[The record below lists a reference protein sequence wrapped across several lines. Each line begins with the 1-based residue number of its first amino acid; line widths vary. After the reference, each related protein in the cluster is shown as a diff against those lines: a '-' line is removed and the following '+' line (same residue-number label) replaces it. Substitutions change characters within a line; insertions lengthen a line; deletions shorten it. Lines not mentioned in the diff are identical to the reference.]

1 MSNDMVVVDETRSPQ
16 LPEST
21 LKSGEQQ
28 QIVEIPLEQ
37 LLPHP
42 DNPRGEVTA
51 ESVEDMV
58 ASIEQNG
65 LDEPLIVAPIRTPG
79 RSWLIKAYRVV
90 IGHRQRKA
98 LEVMGRPTAPCIIKE
113 MTEAEQ
119 RRKMLIENIQRKDLT
134 PLQEA
139 RGFQR
144 MMINDGYNLND
155 IAREIGVTPARVSN
169 RLGILKLGAAAQ
181 GLFDNLEMPTTA
193 VPHLLKLEDIARQTR
208 LAQRLADWQM
218 TVADLKAMIKREE
231 EAKAADANS
240 SSKEKKA
247 VRTNPSQ
254 LRDARAEALTAIKER
269 NGAATTFN
277 DILRAMENTCKEC
290 GLRGRPIICASCP
303 LPIMIQKLIERSASE
318 SNQEKGLVDKAA
330 SN

>member
-1 MSNDMVVVDETRSPQ
+1 MPAEDKAHPPQ
-16 LPEST
+16 PPERTPESWE
-21 LKSGEQQ
+21 LQQQ
-28 QIVEIPLEQ
+28 QIVEIPLDQ

-51 ESVEDMV
+51 ESVEELV
-58 ASIEQNG
+58 ASIEANG
-65 LDEPLIVAPIRTPG
+65 LDEPLIVVPIGTPG
-79 RSWLIKAYRVV
+79 RAWLIKAYRVV
-90 IGHRQRKA
+90 IGHRRRKA
-98 LEVMGRPTAPCIIKE
+98 FEVMGRPTAPCVIKK

-155 IAREIGVTPARVSN
+155 IAREIGVVPARVSN
-169 RLGILKLGAAAQ
+169 RLGILKLAAGAQ
-181 GLFDNLEMPTTA
+181 ELFDNLEMPTTA
-193 VPHLLKLEDIARQTR
+193 VPHLLKIEDISRQTS
-208 LAQRLADWQM
+208 LAQKLADWKM
-218 TVADLKAMIKREE
+218 TVADLKSIIKREE

-240 SSKEKKA
+240 SRKEQKA

-269 NGAATTFN
+269 NGAAITFN
-277 DILRAMENTCKEC
+277 DIHMGMVNTCREC
-290 GLRGRPIICASCP
+290 DLRGRPIICASCP
-303 LPIMIQKLIERSASE
+303 LPVMIQNLIERSASE
-318 SNQEKGLVDKAA
+318 SNQEKGLVDEAA
-330 SN
+330 RN